1 MSANSRGR
9 RGNARPMPEDVDAWR
24 ASVESEREAREANY
38 LGAGTPLSPERRHG
52 FKGLRWWPVD
62 PRYLVERV
70 RLERHPV
77 PMPGRLGSTGD
88 DAVVMLEVG
97 VFRFTLLGQPC
108 RLLAYAPA
116 PGETDEDYL
125 LIPFRD
131 GTTGAQTY
139 GAGRYL
145 DLEPNGDDAYDLDFN
160 RAYHPYC
167 AHDDQWACV
176 VPPRE
181 NRLPVRVEAG
191 EQL

>member
-1 MSANSRGR
+1 MSPRPLRG
-9 RGNARPMPEDVDAWR
+9 AMPEDVDAWR
-24 ASVESEREAREANY
+24 AAVESEREAREANY
-38 LGAGTPLSPERRHG
+38 LGKDTPLSPERRRE
-52 FKGLRWWPVD
+52 FKGLRWWPLD
-62 PRYLVERV
+62 PRYLVEGV

-88 DAVVMLEVG
+88 DAIQMLEVG
-97 VFRFTLLGQPC
+97 AFSFTLLGQPC

-116 PGETDEDYL
+116 PGEADEDYL

-131 GTTGAQTY
+131 GTTGAETY

-145 DLEPNGDDAYDLDFN
+145 DLEPDAEDAYDLDFN

-167 AHDDQWACV
+167 AHDDRWACV
-176 VPPRE
+176 LPPRE

-191 EQL
+191 ERLA